1 MEVMAAKI
9 RVVANTISAAVMF
22 SQLLQRGMQIG
33 RLLLS
38 KKNLSAHVISLL
50 LANSLVVLRQ
60 RWDSFLSFGSSKLIT
75 SS

>member
-22 SQLLQRGMQIG
+22 SQLLQRGIQVG